1 MIEVLKIIADSWPIT
16 FMFLGVIAGGIILYL
31 IRWFKQA
38 DREDKAYRASQA
50 VVVRQ
55 HNSAG

>member
-1 MIEVLKIIADSWPIT
+1 MQVLQIISTSWPIAM
-16 FMFLGVIAGGIILYL
+16 MFLGTIVGGIVIYL

-50 VVVRQ
+50 LVVRERE
-55 HNSAG
+55 